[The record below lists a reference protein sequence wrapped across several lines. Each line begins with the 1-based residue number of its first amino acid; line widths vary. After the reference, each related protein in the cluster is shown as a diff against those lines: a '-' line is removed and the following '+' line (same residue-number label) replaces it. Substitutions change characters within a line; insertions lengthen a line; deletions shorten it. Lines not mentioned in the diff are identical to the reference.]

1 MNLGET
7 LRGEMRARHTRN
19 DKVLCQVCKC
29 SNVIPTGCR
38 GAVALK
44 NEVCAPWENRAI
56 RQRTLGKRE
65 GSARD
70 IGTGEN
76 ARLLGG
82 LASSRYARNVANS
95 LTRFPYRSKF
105 PDIL

>member
-29 SNVIPTGCR
+29 SAAIPTGWL

-44 NEVCAPWENRAI
+44 NEVCALWEDSAI
-56 RQRTLGKRE
+56 RQRTSGRGK

-70 IGTGEN
+70 TGTGEN